1 LIFIKKYII
10 IYIEN
15 KKGEKSMKDA
25 LGDRMKGFYE
35 DRYRVYLTRRMP
47 VIIRVDGNAFHTFT
61 RGLDKPFDYHF
72 MRIMQHTCKELCE
85 FIQGCVGGYVQS
97 DEISLLLVDYNTITT
112 DAWFDYN
119 LQKGTSLAAARATLI
134 FNRLVG
140 ALVDEFESAGNT
152 LAKLQDDGEGEA
164 WRLYNLWEPKQNR
177 AIFDARAF
185 NIPKEEVTNYFIWRQ
200 KDATRNSIQAAGQA
214 VFRHSELNGK
224 SQSNIQ
230 EMLFQKGINWNNY
243 SIPEKRGSFV
253 RRYTETIEREDG
265 TVIVRHPWYIDDEM
279 PVLTEDRDYIEELV
293 NVGG

>member
-1 LIFIKKYII
+1 
-10 IYIEN
+10 
-15 KKGEKSMKDA
+15 MKDA

-61 RGLDKPFDYHF
+61 RGLDKPFDHDF
-72 MRIMQHTCKELCE
+72 MKIMQYTCKDLCE

-119 LQKGTSLAAARATLI
+119 LQKVTSIAAARATLT

-140 ALVDEFESAGNT
+140 ELVADFSSSGYVNSQFEGCEDE
-152 LAKLQDDGEGEA
+152 EA
-164 WRLYNLWEPKQNR
+164 ECWRKYNLWFPKQNR

-185 NIPKEEVTNYFIWRQ
+185 NVPKEEVTNYFIWRQ

-230 EMLFQKGINWNNY
+230 EMLFQKGINWNDY
-243 SIPEKRGSFV
+243 TTPEKRGTFV
-253 RRYTETIEREDG
+253 GRATETTEREDG

-279 PVLTEDRDYIEELV
+279 PILTEDRDYIEELV

>member
-1 LIFIKKYII
+1 
-10 IYIEN
+10 
-15 KKGEKSMKDA
+15 MKDA

-35 DRYRVYLTRRMP
+35 DRYRIYLTRRMP

-61 RGLDKPFDYHF
+61 RGLDKPFDHDF
-72 MRIMQHTCKELCE
+72 MTIMQCTCKDLCE

-119 LQKGTSLAAARATLI
+119 LQKVTSLAAARATLT
-134 FNRLVG
+134 FNKLVSAFWRDYG
-140 ALVDEFESAGNT
+140 YDYQELRDAESQ
-152 LAKLQDDGEGEA
+152 AKYFLCGDKLD
-164 WRLYNLWEPKQNR
+164 K

-224 SQSNIQ
+224 SQSDIQ
-230 EMLFQKGINWNNY
+230 EMLFQKGINWNDY
-243 SIPEKRGSFV
+243 SIVEKRGSFV
-253 RRYTETIEREDG
+253 RRYTETTEREDG

-279 PVLTEDRDYIEELV
+279 PILTEDRNYIEELV
-293 NVGG
+293 NVGE